1 MLWSD
6 PNYGGSS
13 IILSAGTTLHDL
25 QARVFSRTARSIRV
39 PRNTVVVL
47 YEQVCNPDVNAWACG
62 RSLVLRS
69 GGASDLAALN
79 FAALASTA
87 VIRKTTG
94 KFVAWASR
102 FFWPPDYR
110 MCHEGCM

>member
-6 PNYGGSS
+6 PNYGGRNV
-13 IILSAGTTLHDL
+13 ILSAGTTLHDL
-25 QARVFSRTARSIRV
+25 QARAFSRTARSIKV
-39 PRNTVVVL
+39 PRNNVVVL

-69 GGASDLAALN
+69 GGASDLGALS

-87 VIRKTTG
+87 VIRKLSG
-94 KFVAWASR
+94 EFVAW
-102 FFWPPDYR
+102 
-110 MCHEGCM
+110 G